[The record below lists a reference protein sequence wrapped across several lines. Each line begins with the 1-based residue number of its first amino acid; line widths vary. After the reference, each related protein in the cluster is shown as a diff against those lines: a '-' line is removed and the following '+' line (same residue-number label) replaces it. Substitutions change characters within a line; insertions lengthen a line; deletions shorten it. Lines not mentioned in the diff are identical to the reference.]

1 MQNQQ
6 TQQRDWEPEPREWA
20 GRGREPLLR
29 GNREAIRER
38 EMREMRER
46 DRLLPEG
53 LLAHERMDRERGE
66 RERER
71 ERMLP
76 FDLQAH
82 REPKSRSE
90 TKMERGE
97 YESLLPREAL
107 MDVDKPID
115 NPQLQGEASEP
126 KMDSLDGT
134 TFFSRN
140 FSNFCLMCDK
150 GCQNG
155 WKTKF

>member
-6 TQQRDWEPEPREWA
+6 TQQRDWEPEPREWG

-29 GNREAIRER
+29 GNREPIRER
-38 EMREMRER
+38 DLREMRER

-66 RERER
+66 RDRERERERER

-76 FDLQAH
+76 LDLQAH

-97 YESLLPREAL
+97 YEPLLPRDAL
-107 MDVDKPID
+107 MDVDKPTD

-126 KMDSLDGT
+126 KMDSLDGR
-134 TFFSRN
+134 TFFSPFLKLLR
-140 FSNFCLMCDK
+140 DV
-150 GCQNG
+150 
-155 WKTKF
+155 